1 MKHFLVASKSGVKT
15 EGKELDLNNYQIIEA
30 ETAKE
35 ARETYDKINKCKFT
49 YGLTIGEIDP
59 DTMKIN
65 ISLDK
70 FLTTKGIKNLI
81 DNDSSLSDKIIDTY
95 GNRF

>member
-1 MKHFLVASKSGVKT
+1 MV
-15 EGKELDLNNYQIIEA
+15 
-30 ETAKE
+30 
-35 ARETYDKINKCKFT
+35 NKCNFT

-59 DTMKIN
+59 NTMKIN

-81 DNDSSLSDKIIDTY
+81 DNNSSLSDKIIDTY
-95 GNRF
+95 GDRF

>member
-1 MKHFLVASKSGVKT
+1 MKHFLVAAKSGVKT
-15 EGKELDLNNYQIIEA
+15 EGKELDLSNYQIIEA

-35 ARETYDKINKCKFT
+35 ARQIYDMVNKCNFT

-59 DTMKIN
+59 NTMKIN

-70 FLTTKGIKNLI
+70 FLTTKGLKKIVDNDSDVSFNLI
-81 DNDSSLSDKIIDTY
+81 DKY
-95 GNRF
+95 GERF